1 MNIMY
6 PKKLIETSTHGK
18 SGSQLIK
25 TMSKNTPTV
34 PSPISCTPIGFSTIR
49 YLNDSIN
56 RIRFKV
62 NDEPILSLDSI
73 NASEPSFVTFINLMV
88 GIHGDMI
95 VRPPVTLISSLQS
108 PTMFSLLGN
117 ESVSYEGGITETGT
131 VNMLG
136 HDISIENTVMTLPDM
151 LTGEITY
158 CRLGKVIKNPYK
170 VEIHQFGDESSYYD
184 TLLEYDFNKYQSD
197 LDYNWNYGDPII
209 GVSCGGFPMV
219 SFVPEALGDT
229 EISYVYFSYSIDSDA
244 FDDELF
250 YGETITINGNGYI
263 IADVLDAHDGIVVN
277 DGVVRLE
284 SKDGGYRISS
294 CCTVARQPITISIQ
308 NPYITFE
315 DDDTDQTGLFKN
327 FKITDNHR
335 YDAVITPPAITP
347 FRASNIIKLYMSNT
361 QTSKLWGV
369 ISINGV
375 SYGRQQFIDGFG
387 TRSVFVNGLEFECRY
402 DDDSYFIMSLGELYS
417 TEVVN
422 ENIYYKI
429 EIEFETGSN
438 NLKPSNVE
446 YKSNYNFREIVSNET
461 SSLNVNA
468 NKVTAFMKYVQYQ
481 PM

>member
-1 MNIMY
+1 MY
-6 PKKLIETSTHGK
+6 VNKLIDKSAHGK
-18 SGSQLIK
+18 AVSYLIRSNS
-25 TMSKNTPTV
+25 TESPTV

-73 NASEPSFVTFINLMV
+73 NVSEPSFVTLNNLMV
-88 GIHGDMI
+88 GIHDDMI

-136 HDISIENTVMTLPDM
+136 HDISIENTVIVLPDM
-151 LTGEITY
+151 LTEEITY
-158 CRLGKVIKNPYK
+158 YRLGKVIKNSYRI
-170 VEIHQFGDESSYYD
+170 EIHQFGEESSHYD
-184 TLLEYDFNKYQSD
+184 TLLEHDFNKDQRE
-197 LDYNWNYGDPII
+197 LDDNWSYGDPII
-209 GVSCGGFPMV
+209 GMSCGAFPMV
-219 SFVPEALGDT
+219 SFVPEALGDIET
-229 EISYVYFSYSIDSDA
+229 SYVYFRYEIDSDA

-263 IADVLDAHDGIVVN
+263 ISDVLDADDGIVVN
-277 DGVVRLE
+277 DGVMRLE
-284 SKDGGYRISS
+284 SRDGGFRISS
-294 CCTVARQPITISIQ
+294 CCTALRQPISISME

-315 DDDTDQTGLFKN
+315 DADPIRHELFKN
-327 FKITDNHR
+327 FKITNNHR

-347 FRASNIIKLYMSNT
+347 FRASNVIRLYMSNT
-361 QTSKLWGV
+361 QYSKLWGV

-387 TRSVFVNGLEFECRY
+387 TRNILVNGLVFECRY
-402 DDDSYFIMSLGELYS
+402 DDDSQFIMSLGELYS

-438 NLKPSNVE
+438 NLKPSNID
-446 YKSNYNFREIVSNET
+446 YRNDYAYRYNNGNST

-468 NKVTAFMKYVQYQ
+468 NKVTAFMKYVKYQ
-481 PM
+481 AA

>member
-1 MNIMY
+1 
-6 PKKLIETSTHGK
+6 
-18 SGSQLIK
+18 
-25 TMSKNTPTV
+25 
-34 PSPISCTPIGFSTIR
+34 
-49 YLNDSIN
+49 
-56 RIRFKV
+56 
-62 NDEPILSLDSI
+62 
-73 NASEPSFVTFINLMV
+73 
-88 GIHGDMI
+88 
-95 VRPPVTLISSLQS
+95 
-108 PTMFSLLGN
+108 MFSLLGN

-158 CRLGKVIKNPYK
+158 YRLGKVIKNSYRI
-170 VEIHQFGDESSYYD
+170 EIHQFGEESSHYD
-184 TLLEYDFNKYQSD
+184 TLLEHDFNKDQRE
-197 LDYNWNYGDPII
+197 LDDNWSYGDPII
-209 GVSCGGFPMV
+209 VMSCGAFPMV
-219 SFVPEALGDT
+219 SFVPEALGDIET
-229 EISYVYFSYSIDSDA
+229 SYVYFRYEIDSDA

-263 IADVLDAHDGIVVN
+263 IADVLDADDGIVVN

-284 SKDGGYRISS
+284 SWAGRFRISS
-294 CCTVARQPITISIQ
+294 CCTALRQPISISME

-315 DDDTDQTGLFKN
+315 DADPISHELFKN
-327 FKITDNHR
+327 FKITNNHR

-347 FRASNIIKLYMSNT
+347 FRATNIIKLYMSNT

-438 NLKPSNVE
+438 NLKPSNID
-446 YKSNYNFREIVSNET
+446 YRNDYAYRYNNVNPT